1 MRVSLTAKQ
10 EKELNR
16 LRPYF
21 PTYEL
26 TDFIDLA
33 RLREPHNFP
42 YSKRDALNKKFA
54 KKITERLQDI
64 MAVYPSLPKRLQ
76 NEIQANTNFYRFV
89 SDDILRPMV
98 DELKQKQ
105 KKKKIR
111 QKDKEE
117 IYRNMDLLYK
127 IYSRNMEIGLN
138 GLLTLMPYQFSNYLF
153 EQIKPIIDLMRAISQ
168 YTNEIKGFKPL
179 LKDYSYEYGG
189 LA

>member
-1 MRVSLTAKQ
+1 MRKPLTARQ

-16 LRPYF
+16 LKPYY

-26 TDFIDLA
+26 TDFIDLV

-54 KKITERLQDI
+54 KKITERLEDI
-64 MAVYPSLPKRLQ
+64 MAVYHLLPKRLQ
-76 NEIQANTNFYRFV
+76 NEIQANTNFYRFF
-89 SDDILRPMV
+89 SDDILRPML

-105 KKKKIR
+105 RKKKIR

-117 IYRNMDLLYK
+117 IYRNMGLLYK
-127 IYSRNMEIGLN
+127 IYSKNMEIGLN

-153 EQIKPIIDLMRAISQ
+153 EQIKPITAFITAQ
-168 YTNEIKGFKPL
+168 
-179 LKDYSYEYGG
+179 
-189 LA
+189 